1 MDSGEQLE
9 NVLSRIQLLPWKEQH
24 DIELLLKVLRKYE
37 VENRVLKP
45 FDKVYIDER
54 NYFVVLFCD
63 PVEGGAL
70 SESTQVFANGKPLMS
85 LQKVHFL
92 ALPPFNAALSPLAQK
107 VSTIRL
113 NRLLQD
119 QREFEREIEVSNSE
133 VENLCGSDQLCR
145 LYIEPYFQ
153 KKRKEPIY
161 VGRKVEIDGIT
172 FLVWACEPTQVGV
185 IDGNTAVYINW
196 DCFGEFKRI
205 HVMPFSDTLPQTYS
219 FDIFQDYLKPF
230 LSRYTFH
237 PFSEGESF
245 TYNGVQFKIIA
256 TDPAGVKARIGDNTT
271 IYCQGSLTPSIVD
284 LLPVHLLENIIR
296 LPPRSR
302 PFSILQALA
311 HLPPSDV
318 DRIFGSADSNNSR
331 GINNEIVNK
340 ITQKSYYY
348 GEGNE
353 TCSSSDDAPLCT
365 VCLSEVNEGDF
376 VVRLDCQHIFHH
388 QCIKEWFKMSVIC
401 PLCKV
406 DVRGS
411 NSN

>member
-1 MDSGEQLE
+1 MDSDEQLK
-9 NVLSRIQLLPWKEQH
+9 NVLSKIQLLPWREQH
-24 DIELLLKVLRKYE
+24 DIELLLKVLRRYKVDNKE
-37 VENRVLKP
+37 LKP
-45 FDKVYIDER
+45 FDRVYIDEK

-63 PVEGGAL
+63 PISGGAL
-70 SESTQVFANGKPLMS
+70 SESTQVFANGRPLMP
-85 LQKVHFL
+85 LNKVHFL

-113 NRLLQD
+113 NRMLQD
-119 QREFEREIEVSNSE
+119 RGELQREAEVSNSE
-133 VENLCGSDQLCR
+133 VENLCGNDQLCK

-153 KKRKEPIY
+153 RRKREPIY
-161 VGRKVEIDGIT
+161 IGRKLEIDGVS
-172 FLVWACEPTQVGV
+172 FLVWACDPSQIGV
-185 IDGNTAVYINW
+185 IDRDTEIYINW

-219 FDIFQDYLKPF
+219 FDVFQDYLKPF

-256 TDPAGVKARIGDNTT
+256 TDPAGVKARIGDDTT

-284 LLPVHLLENIIR
+284 LLPVNLLENIIR

-318 DRIFGSADSNNSR
+318 DRIFGSADSNNNR
-331 GINNEIVNK
+331 GINNDVVNK
-340 ITQKSYYY
+340 ITQRAYNYEAD
-348 GEGNE
+348 GTGN
-353 TCSSSDDAPLCT
+353 SSDDAPLCT
-365 VCLSEVNEGDF
+365 VCLSEVNEGER
-376 VVRLDCQHIFHH
+376 VVKLDCQHIFHH

-406 DVRGS
+406 DVRG
-411 NSN
+411 NN

>member
-1 MDSGEQLE
+1 MDSDEQLK
-9 NVLSRIQLLPWKEQH
+9 NVLSKIQLLPWREQH
-24 DIELLLKVLRKYE
+24 DIELLLKVLRRYKVDNKE
-37 VENRVLKP
+37 LKP
-45 FDKVYIDER
+45 FDRVYIDEK

-63 PVEGGAL
+63 PISGGAL
-70 SESTQVFANGKPLMS
+70 SESTQVFANGRPLMP
-85 LQKVHFL
+85 LNKVHFL

-113 NRLLQD
+113 NRMLQD
-119 QREFEREIEVSNSE
+119 RGELQREAEVSNSE
-133 VENLCGSDQLCR
+133 VENLCGNDQLCK

-153 KKRKEPIY
+153 RRKREPIY
-161 VGRKVEIDGIT
+161 IGRKLEIDGVS
-172 FLVWACEPTQVGV
+172 FLVWACDPSQIGV
-185 IDGNTAVYINW
+185 IDRDTEIYINW

-219 FDIFQDYLKPF
+219 FDVFQDYLKPF

-256 TDPAGVKARIGDNTT
+256 TDPAGVKARIGDDTT

-284 LLPVHLLENIIR
+284 LLPVNLLENIIR

-318 DRIFGSADSNNSR
+318 DRIFGSADSNNNR
-331 GINNEIVNK
+331 GINNDVVNK
-340 ITQKSYYY
+340 ITQRAYNYEAD
-348 GEGNE
+348 GTG
-353 TCSSSDDAPLCT
+353 SSSDDAPLCT
-365 VCLSEVNEGDF
+365 VCLSEVNEGER
-376 VVRLDCQHIFHH
+376 VVKLDCQHIFHH

-406 DVRGS
+406 DVRG
-411 NSN
+411 NN